1 VSPPSRSDR
10 NTIDLYRFSQYGMAM
25 KDELGLDENE
35 FRKRITSIRDRF
47 EDDIAWHYTSRLVDY
62 LTGPNRP
69 LREFTSLNSLMT
81 AICRPNSYNAARFRG
96 RKTDRPIF
104 FLVLQGLDLTLDEV
118 DLGVLP
124 SEITAAALRTT
135 LGWIRPDGKGGADR
149 QLDDLRFQFLLSSLA
164 SPKSSDESILTEIE
178 HRGIGHGTTPD
189 IRALRA
195 DSQELM
201 RPFGFLCL
209 MLREFNYDW
218 EF

>member
-1 VSPPSRSDR
+1 
-10 NTIDLYRFSQYGMAM
+10 M
-25 KDELGLDENE
+25 KDELGLDDSE

-81 AICRPNSYNAARFRG
+81 AIYRPGSYNAARFRK
-96 RKTDRPIF
+96 RETDRPIF
-104 FLVLQGLDLTLDEV
+104 FLVLQGLDLTLEEV
-118 DLGVLP
+118 DLGVVP

-135 LGWIRPDGKGGADR
+135 VGWIRPDGKGGANR
-149 QLDDLRFQFLLSSLA
+149 ELDDLQFQFLLSTLE
-164 SPKSSDESILTEIE
+164 SPKASDESILTELQ

-189 IRALRA
+189 ARVLRTN
-195 DSQELM
+195 SQDLM
-201 RPFGFLCL
+201 RPFGLLCL
-209 MLREFNYDW
+209 MLSEFKYDW